1 MIYDTEMRH
10 IIYIIGIA
18 VLALVS
24 CQSDDAP
31 QPSPTQP
38 TQEVATVNVDVILP
52 GSVMKSLQP
61 SIDDALRNIDKAQE
75 KCTKRM
81 KLNLRYHD
89 EDNADLTKLAY
100 ALTNPGQGDAA
111 YMQPDTCHAIIGPY
125 YSDHAR
131 AVLNQ
136 AQRMRLPVLMPCTS
150 AELQRSEATQ
160 TNSFFLIESD
170 ITQCEVLLSAIQ
182 AQGHERVA
190 LLYSDDTYGQSYR
203 DWFGFLAT
211 ELGLQPVSGGIREF
225 QSGDNFTEF
234 YQRLVTEASP
244 TKPVALIVALG
255 RPDHYSQV
263 LGAYKQFAEGMADTP
278 DSKHLIPR
286 VYVTDTGLTGDVLQ
300 YNVRGTYP
308 VGSSSDGYV
317 QNYQALHGEFPPYC
331 AAQVYDA
338 LSIIALGRAAQAYA
352 ADPEEL
358 YIDQRRVAFETAPYG
373 PVLSDWMRALLA
385 NSSRS
390 TETLWIG
397 YGLATAFMLT
407 EQGVMPNLHG
417 ASGTLAFDS
426 QTHTTILN
434 TLYLLWESPGD
445 GSAII
450 PFATLSTTTDGSFAM
465 QSIWNWE
472 HKVHEYDDDLG
483 AGAGQNLPATEERW
497 AVVISPSTKWT
508 NYRHQADALAIYQ
521 GLRHYGY
528 DDDHIVLIVEDNLAD
543 DPQNPFPGQIFV
555 ERASQPD
562 PANPLVNVDLHKNL
576 QVDYHFSDLSSPD
589 DLADIL
595 LGRASDR
602 LPHVIRP
609 TARDN
614 VFFFWSGHGDD
625 DDGPIWG
632 DEDARR
638 VFGSRLIR
646 STVGQMQYRRM
657 LMAVETC
664 YSGKWGEALTSL
676 PNLLVLTA
684 ANAYETSKADV
695 YDAEMR
701 TFLSNAF
708 TRTFR
713 NIISQQPD
721 VTLRDLYYSLARST
735 SGSHVSLY
743 NIENYGSVYTNDLS
757 DYIVTSK

>member
-1 MIYDTEMRH
+1 MRH
-10 IIYIIGIA
+10 IIYIVGIA

-24 CQSDDAP
+24 CQGDDDP
-31 QPSPTQP
+31 QSSQAQTA
-38 TQEVATVNVDVILP
+38 QEVVTVNVDVILP
-52 GSVMKSLQP
+52 GSVQKSLQP
-61 SIDDALRNIDKAQE
+61 TIADAMRNIDKAQE

-111 YMQPDTCHAIIGPY
+111 YVQPDTCHAIIGPY

-211 ELGLQPVSGGIREF
+211 ELGLQPVSGGINEYNADEDLNAFYRYLA
-225 QSGDNFTEF
+225 DN
-234 YQRLVTEASP
+234 ASP
-244 TKPVALIVALG
+244 TKPVALIIALG

-263 LGAYKQFAEGMADTP
+263 LGAYKQFAEVMADTP
-278 DSKHLIPR
+278 DSKHLIPH
-286 VYVTDTGLTGDVLQ
+286 VYVTDTGLTDDVLQ

-308 VGSSSDGYV
+308 AGSSSDGYV
-317 QNYQALHGEFPPYC
+317 QNYQALHGEFPPFC

-407 EQGVMPNLHG
+407 ERGVMPNLHG
-417 ASGTLAFDS
+417 ASGTLDFDS

-465 QSIWNWE
+465 QSIWNWK

-483 AGAGQNLPATEERW
+483 ANAGQNLPATEERW

-555 ERASQPD
+555 EREWASQPD
-562 PANPLVNVDLHKNL
+562 PANPLVNADLHKNL
-576 QVDYHFSDLSSPD
+576 QVDYHFSDLNSPD

-632 DEDARR
+632 DEDRPPRVRLQAHPQHRRTDAVPPHAHGRRDLLQRQVGRGTHRPAKPAGAHRRQCLRDIEGRRVRRRDAHLPLQRLHPHLPQHHQPAARR
-638 VFGSRLIR
+638 HPARPLLLAGPHHQRQPRVALQHRELRLR
-646 STVGQMQYRRM
+646 
-657 LMAVETC
+657 
-664 YSGKWGEALTSL
+664 
-676 PNLLVLTA
+676 
-684 ANAYETSKADV
+684 
-695 YDAEMR
+695 
-701 TFLSNAF
+701 
-708 TRTFR
+708 
-713 NIISQQPD
+713 
-721 VTLRDLYYSLARST
+721 LYQRP
-735 SGSHVSLY
+735 
-743 NIENYGSVYTNDLS
+743 E
-757 DYIVTSK
+757 

>member
-1 MIYDTEMRH
+1 MTQKMRH
-10 IIYIIGIA
+10 IIYNIIGIA
-18 VLALVS
+18 LLALVS
-24 CQSDDAP
+24 CQSDDDP

-38 TQEVATVNVDVILP
+38 AQEVVTVNVDVILP

-61 SIDDALRNIDKAQE
+61 AIDDALRNINKAQE

-111 YMQPDTCHAIIGPY
+111 YVQPDTCHAIIGPY

-211 ELGLQPVSGGIREF
+211 ELGLQPVSGGIHEF

-234 YQRLVTEASP
+234 YQHLVDNASP
-244 TKPVALIVALG
+244 TKPVALIIALG
-255 RPDHYSQV
+255 RPDNYSQV
-263 LGAYKQFAEGMADTP
+263 LSAYKRFVQAMAGTP

-286 VYVTDTGLTGDVLQ
+286 VYVTDTGLTDDVLQ

-317 QNYQALHGEFPPYC
+317 QNYQALHGEFPPFC

-417 ASGTLAFDS
+417 ASGTLDFDS
-426 QTHTTILN
+426 QTHTSILN
-434 TLYLLWESPGD
+434 TLYLLWESAGD

-450 PFATLSTTTDGSFAM
+450 PFATLSTTPDGSFGM
-465 QSIWNWE
+465 QSIWDWE

-483 AGAGQNLPATEERW
+483 ANAGQDLPATEERW

-543 DPQNPFPGQIFV
+543 APQNPFPGQIFV

-562 PANPLVNVDLHKNL
+562 PANPLVNADLHKNL

-602 LPHVIRP
+602 LPSVIRP
-609 TARDN
+609 TVRDN

-664 YSGKWGEALTSL
+664 YSGKWGEALTGL

-695 YDAEMR
+695 YDTEMR

>member
-1 MIYDTEMRH
+1 MRH
-10 IIYIIGIA
+10 IIYIVGIA

-24 CQSDDAP
+24 CQGDDDP
-31 QPSPTQP
+31 QSSQAQTA
-38 TQEVATVNVDVILP
+38 QEVVTVNVDVILP
-52 GSVMKSLQP
+52 GSVMRSLQP
-61 SIDDALRNIDKAQE
+61 SIDDAMRNIDKAQE

-111 YMQPDTCHAIIGPY
+111 YVQPDTCHAIIGPY

-182 AQGHERVA
+182 AQGHKRVA
-190 LLYSDDTYGQSYR
+190 LLYSDDTYGHSFR

-211 ELGLQPVSGGIREF
+211 ELGLQPVNGGIHEF
-225 QSGDNFTEF
+225 KPGEDFTDFYKMLADN
-234 YQRLVTEASP
+234 ASP
-244 TKPVALIVALG
+244 NKSAALIIALG
-255 RPDHYSQV
+255 RPDNYRQV
-263 LGAYKQFAEGMADTP
+263 LDAFKQFAKDMASTP
-278 DSKHLIPR
+278 DGKQVIPL
-286 VYVTDTGLTGDVLQ
+286 VYVTDTGLTDDVLQ

-317 QNYQALHGEFPPYC
+317 QNYQALHGEFPPFC

-373 PVLSDWMRALLA
+373 PVLSDWMRAMLA

-407 EQGVMPNLHG
+407 ERGVMPNLHG
-417 ASGTLAFDS
+417 ASGTLDFDS

-483 AGAGQNLPATEERW
+483 ANAGQNLPATEERW

-562 PANPLVNVDLHKNL
+562 PANPLVNADLHKNL
-576 QVDYHFSDLSSPD
+576 QVDYHFSDLNSPD

-664 YSGKWGEALTSL
+664 YSGKWGEALTGL

-721 VTLRDLYYSLARST
+721 VTLRDLYYSLARTT